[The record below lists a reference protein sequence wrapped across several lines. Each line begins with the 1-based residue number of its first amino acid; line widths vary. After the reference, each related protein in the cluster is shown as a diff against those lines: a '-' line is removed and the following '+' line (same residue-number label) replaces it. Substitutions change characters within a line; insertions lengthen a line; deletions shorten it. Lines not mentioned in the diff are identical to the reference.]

1 MQEHHI
7 LRIKSAM
14 IIYALE
20 NALGNF
26 VLSSD
31 TLSDL
36 VDTNQE
42 KADSKKSIMPD
53 SDIKLL
59 VESSYLDDIFTY
71 AMKTS
76 EGSSLESKMKALKK
90 FCSLLNIFDIRN
102 AISHPNRP
110 FPDAYWFRSAAIASD
125 PLILQLGLNEVR
137 QSLNSAIDGKLANP
151 PDDWINNVAWAIPN
165 TLPTSFDHEITGLLG
180 REKEFRDLESTLGKV
195 RNNLIALVAPG
206 GIGKTALILQ
216 FLRDISLNPKWSQ
229 NISSIL
235 FCSLKN
241 EKLTAEG
248 VEKIKAIDG
257 IDQVKESVLIDLKEI
272 YNIDDECTFEEVCN
286 RLENE
291 KILICI
297 DNLETLLIRSQE
309 EFKEFNQSLPLQWR
323 IIVTSRIS
331 LDSATTV
338 PLQPLVK
345 RHAFQLCRSYLRK
358 RGISEI
364 EQTDIENISKKA
376 NYNPLAIRLTVDLY
390 VKGAD
395 IIQSISKSEK
405 EIAAFSYS
413 NLIESMTE
421 TSIEILEALYVSGT
435 SSRNHL
441 AEVLEKPQDDVSES
455 LNELSKTSLIIR
467 TSSESGNDKF
477 DLSNS
482 IRDLLLTNPRNI
494 EIRNKIAAN
503 LKARNLKIQEQE
515 IRNQKLGI
523 TEFDD
528 DYVLESTEPSIKTAI
543 IDLNKFLNQRKKD
556 PNHILT
562 LKSRFTDLVVHHNS
576 NHELLYHF
584 SRIYGYLKDSP
595 SELELIERSLKLD
608 NENPKYIKAR
618 GLNLFY
624 SGKYKDANYAFQI
637 LIDRE
642 LDLPENSSKKFSYS
656 LIKLYLLSFLFQ
668 GKYQE
673 ILEFTE
679 IWSSHSWGV
688 MLGTYRASA
697 YRRLVEGQNNQDG
710 SRESAYLLVLE
721 IFEKIFNSQNYPTI
735 ACKEGVKIL
744 RDLSGAITFIDQYS
758 SKFISQYLH
767 FVSNHFFEMVSAVN
781 EEEIDST
788 ENQEFLKLLYD
799 CKIDGVNNPLEKV
812 SWYNPTV
819 DIEFDFEH
827 IEEMLSEGFTIVEVY
842 KIPQSQYGMPSYMFA
857 KDEKDNEFYLNV
869 DSFQNGWN
877 GWGFIELG
885 DKIAIKYETL
895 NSREATRAKEIIPI
909 DKYRK

>member
-20 NALGNF
+20 NALGSF
-26 VLSSD
+26 VLNSDAISNHTTTDQEDDTSRQSSIP
-31 TLSDL
+31 
-36 VDTNQE
+36 E
-42 KADSKKSIMPD
+42 

-71 AMKTS
+71 AMKAS
-76 EGSSLESKMKALKK
+76 EGSSLEPKMKALKK

-110 FPDAYWFRSAAIASD
+110 FPDVYWFRSAAIASD

-137 QSLNSAIDGKLANP
+137 QSLNSANDGKLASP
-151 PDDWINNVAWAIPN
+151 PEDWINNVAWAIPN

-180 REKEFRDLESTLGKV
+180 RDKEFKDLESTLGKV

-206 GIGKTALILQ
+206 GVGKTALILQ
-216 FLRDISLNPKWSQ
+216 FLRDISLNPKWCQ
-229 NISSIL
+229 KINSIL

-248 VEKIKAIDG
+248 VERIKAIDG
-257 IDQVKESVLIDLKEI
+257 IDQVKESILVDLREI
-272 YNIDDECTFEEVCN
+272 YNIDDGCTFEDVCD

-309 EFKEFNQSLPLQWR
+309 EFKDFNQSLPLQWR

-358 RGISEI
+358 RGVSDI
-364 EQTDIENISKKA
+364 EQTDIERISEKA

-390 VKGAD
+390 VKGVD
-395 IIQSISKSEK
+395 IVQSISKTEK

-441 AEVLEKPQDDVSES
+441 VEVLEHPQDDISES

-494 EIRNKIAAN
+494 EVRNKIASN

-528 DYVLESTEPSIKTAI
+528 DHVLDSTDSSIKAAI

-556 PNHILT
+556 PNVISR
-562 LKSRFTDLVVHHNS
+562 LKNRFSDLVVHHNS
-576 NHELLYHF
+576 NKELIYHF
-584 SRIYGYLKDSP
+584 SRIYGYLKDST
-595 SELELIERSLKLD
+595 SELELIERSITLD
-608 NENPKYIKAR
+608 NENPKFIKAR
-618 GLNLFY
+618 GLNLFN
-624 SGKYKDANYAFQI
+624 SGKYKEANNDFQI
-637 LIDRE
+637 LIDRKF
-642 LDLPENSSKKFSYS
+642 DLPDHSSKKFSYS

-673 ILEFTE
+673 ILDYTE
-679 IWSSHSWGV
+679 NWFSHPWGI

-710 SRESAYLLVLE
+710 SRESAYSLILE
-721 IFEKIFNSQNYPTI
+721 IFEQIFNSQNYPAI

-744 RDLSGAITFIDQYS
+744 RDLSGVITYIDQYS
-758 SKFISQYLH
+758 IQFIHQYLV
-767 FVSNHFFEMVSAVN
+767 FVSNHFFEMVSAVS
-781 EEEIDST
+781 EEGIDSI
-788 ENQEFLKLLYD
+788 ENQDFLKLIYD
-799 CKIDGVNNPLEKV
+799 CEVEGIDNPLLKV
-812 SWYNPTV
+812 SWYNPNV
-819 DIEFDFEH
+819 DIEFDEEH
-827 IEEMLSEGFTIVEVY
+827 IDEMLSEGFNIVEVY
-842 KIPQSQYGMPSYMFA
+842 KIPQGHYGMSSYMFA
-857 KDEKDNEFYLNV
+857 KDKKNNEFYLNV

-877 GWGFIELG
+877 SWGYVELG
-885 DKIAIKYETL
+885 DKLAIKYDNL
-895 NSREATRAKEIIPI
+895 SSKEATKAKEIIPI